1 MLGFIQ
7 SGSGGPL
14 TGGGSSRRKKWL
26 VAAGLAGGIALASV
40 VVTQSTQVQLTT
52 SSTPGGIVASSAFH
66 EAGTTVSVTPPP
78 QTSNG
83 FRFSYWNLNGVRQQD
98 GNGISVNAF
107 NFKILENTQAVAV
120 YVAEAADTDAD
131 GIPDWYEYVNYGDL
145 LQNPESDTDGDGVV
159 FYDEYL
165 KGSQPRI
172 RDSAADGGIA
182 EGGISR
188 RRGEKIAV
196 VVGAGWHPYSE
207 TSTPPGVVSRNEYLP
222 TGTRVTTA
230 NLSGEHLGHRFAQWK
245 LNGVRQESG
254 SGIALSQVNFTIE
267 GATSAV
273 AEYLPT
279 VQDSDAD
286 GIPDWYEMQ
295 QYGTLLTG
303 PEEDT
308 DGDGRS
314 LFDEYTSGTQPRI
327 SDSASDGSIL
337 EGGISRRRG
346 EKMALAFAEEYVRYI
361 ETSNPP
367 GVVSRDTYL
376 TLGTSV
382 STPNAPTDINGYK
395 FGQWTINGAR
405 QESPAGIAKSQVTFT
420 LSGETTAV
428 AHYFFATQDGDADQI
443 PDWYEIQQYGSLA
456 NGGESDT
463 DEDGVDFLTEYQRG
477 TQPRIYDSA
486 ADGGIVE
493 GGISRRRGEKMVLNL
508 QFFPA
513 ERKVLLGNQLG
524 DFFGDP
530 YNGVAGNFTV
540 GAGGVAAPALG
551 DLDGDGDLDMVVGGA
566 GGVLR
571 IFENNGSPLL
581 TSFSERAGWLAGLP
595 GLPVGLVYPAFG
607 DWNGDGRA
615 DLAVGSDDG
624 VVRFYRSNGFA
635 SAPTAAGTL
644 SAGTGAVVPAFL
656 RNEAGGVDLLVLQ
669 SNGAVARHAYTG
681 NALAPYAN
689 PASSGSILPDMIVN
703 GRALSVA
710 DVNGD
715 GRLDVLASDVDGRMW
730 FFRALEAGGYFLN
743 SKVWG
748 GTGAG
753 FAQDLRS
760 VVADLNG
767 DGSPDLVGGT
777 AAGGLV
783 HLRNPEKK
791 LRLDPPLKTVVT
803 GERVPFRSID
813 NDGTLKWSLVRNAS
827 GAAINESTGEY
838 VAGPN
843 AGVDA
848 VMARNAAGLTGV
860 AWVNVIAPGGAVDG
874 IGSALV
880 VAGRRGPNDPVWT
893 ATRAL
898 ANRAYEVLRYRG
910 LQAGD
915 VAFLSHATGDVG
927 VDGLPTRAG
936 IQAALNTATGKPA
949 LLLYLVDHG
958 RVAPG
963 GEDGL
968 FLLGK
973 DEQFSGTELDGW
985 LDAYQAANP
994 QTEVT
999 VILECCYADR
1009 LAAKVMAGNPA
1020 KRAVFSSA
1028 SANQVAHMAAAGAV
1042 SYSSMLW
1049 SELSLGKTLE
1059 EAHAVAAEAMQRF
1072 QAAVGRDPGGIARR
1086 GMGMSG
1092 VSKVAR
1098 PAVGSVVLPQ
1108 TLAGTAVARLWAGGV
1123 DGSFPIERVWAVVV
1137 PPDYAADG
1145 DAPVVDLPEIE
1156 LMWNASSREYE
1167 MEYGG
1172 FTEGGPDAPYTVM
1185 FYARD
1190 IWGQVSLPVVTTV
1203 TQTSAVNRVVILSHG
1218 HENNPGAAKKAGLVA
1233 DFAHETALLR
1243 RVREENIRYLGE
1255 GFANPRVTNLAG
1267 AENLRQS
1274 IVNWTLPAG
1283 KALNALTV
1291 YLVGEGSLEGLVC
1304 GNGDVVSP
1312 AMLKGWL
1319 DTLQGATGCAVHVVV
1334 DSDYSGR
1341 FVPGL
1346 SSAAYERVVMASCGA
1361 NQRNPGNS
1369 EWASLSRWLWLA
1381 IAKGQDLRSSFGF
1394 ASDLMRLLGPVP
1406 FLLDDD
1412 GDGVYDRG
1420 KDGFKA
1426 LAAFIGAA
1434 FVTAD
1439 DPPYIGLAS
1448 PPAVC
1453 GLNDTV
1459 NIWAANVVMPDG
1471 NAPVKVWA
1479 ELVGPDGAVVQTVE
1493 MLWNKVYERYDGFV
1507 GGFGAAGRYM
1517 ALVYAGDP
1525 ANPRTVSNPA
1535 PVQIFAGT
1543 TPTGA
1548 GAGGSAA
1555 GLELPLNGAV
1565 FDASIEAGG
1574 AAFET
1579 RLLAAPG
1586 QRVTVE
1592 VFGVGSGRNVEL
1604 SIVGPNGTELAKRD
1618 DWGNGFGERIWAWE
1632 PTAAGNY
1639 TVRVAA
1645 AASSGRTDF
1654 SVRGFLQQETVD
1666 VGSRLAQAIVF
1677 NAPASWSLSN
1687 GTLALNATAT
1697 SGLAPELEVVS
1708 GNAVVSNRVLSAN
1721 GSGAVVLRARQD
1733 GNGVYGPAAPV
1744 LRTLE
1749 ILGGR
1754 ENYTQWAAR
1763 HFGGEVAQRG
1773 GESRDDDGDGM
1784 SNRMEYLADT
1794 DPRDGKSKFQIE
1806 AGERKAGGFEIRWE
1820 GKAGINYRVLWSGN
1834 LTGWSE
1840 VPNSRRTGRGQQE
1853 THTDTD
1859 ATGGRKFYRV
1869 EVVE

>member
-1 MLGFIQ
+1 MPF
-7 SGSGGPL
+7 
-14 TGGGSSRRKKWL
+14 K
-26 VAAGLAGGIALASV
+26 LASKPK
-40 VVTQSTQVQLTT
+40 SISKKL
-52 SSTPGGIVASSAFH
+52 
-66 EAGTTVSVTPPP
+66 
-78 QTSNG
+78 
-83 FRFSYWNLNGVRQQD
+83 FSKSCPINIFLNSKKYYLKFCILL
-98 GNGISVNAF
+98 ISVN
-107 NFKILENTQAVAV
+107 
-120 YVAEAADTDAD
+120 
-131 GIPDWYEYVNYGDL
+131 
-145 LQNPESDTDGDGVV
+145 S
-159 FYDEYL
+159 
-165 KGSQPRI
+165 
-172 RDSAADGGIA
+172 
-182 EGGISR
+182 
-188 RRGEKIAV
+188 
-196 VVGAGWHPYSE
+196 
-207 TSTPPGVVSRNEYLP
+207 
-222 TGTRVTTA
+222 
-230 NLSGEHLGHRFAQWK
+230 FA
-245 LNGVRQESG
+245 
-254 SGIALSQVNFTIE
+254 
-267 GATSAV
+267 AV
-273 AEYLPT
+273 AELKVSLVNSSDSSSIGAATSSLWLETAQSYSTIVAPSVFNIYRFTHWTNSSYPFESYRDPWGRSLNPISFILYENTTATANYLPAT
-279 VQDSDAD
+279 LDSDGD
-286 GIPDWYEMQ
+286 GIPDWYEME
-295 QYGTLLTG
+295 YFGELSGNGTS
-303 PEEDT
+303 DT
-308 DGDGRS
+308 DGDGLTLQQEFSGNTHPLFPNSTQLGGVSYADSALVTVNLAGYPTYTLRS
-314 LFDEYTSGTQPRI
+314 IPSGTVNQTATVPPGTAVTTSNLLQTNFGYWTLDGVRQADEWGVALRQVSFTMNSTDREAVAQFFSGD
-327 SDSASDGSIL
+327 SDSDGVL
-337 EGGISRRRG
+337 D
-346 EKMALAFAEEYVRYI
+346 AWEYYH
-361 ETSNPP
+361 
-367 GVVSRDTYL
+367 Y
-376 TLGTSV
+376 GT
-382 STPNAPTDINGYK
+382 
-395 FGQWTINGAR
+395 
-405 QESPAGIAKSQVTFT
+405 
-420 LSGETTAV
+420 
-428 AHYFFATQDGDADQI
+428 
-443 PDWYEIQQYGSLA
+443 LA
-456 NGGESDT
+456 NSAASDT
-463 DEDGVDFLTEYQRG
+463 DGD
-477 TQPRIYDSA
+477 
-486 ADGGIVE
+486 
-493 GGISRRRGEKMVLNL
+493 GISMLAESLAGSSPVFGNSL
-508 QFFPA
+508 Q
-513 ERKVLLGNQLG
+513 
-524 DFFGDP
+524 
-530 YNGVAGNFTV
+530 
-540 GAGGVAAPALG
+540 AGGVAWADSAMVTVNLANFSRYTLRSEPAGSVDQSAVVADGTVVTTSNMAQAAFGYWAVDGVAQRDAWGVAQRQVSFTVNGSDREAVAYFFNGDTDADALPDGWEMYHLGSLAQGASADLDGDGITLVQEHAAGTSPVFPTSFQAGGVSWADSQMVVANLQIFPVANMPVNGGLFFTNPFTDEAGVFGIEGGSSAPALG
-551 DLDGDGDLDMVVGGA
+551 DFDGDGDLDLLVGGLNGRLA
-566 GGVLR
+566 
-571 IFENNGSPLL
+571 FFKNAGSPFASSYMGAQLAAL
-581 TSFSERAGWLAGLP
+581 PNWPAG
-595 GLPVGLVYPAFG
+595 PVYAAAG
-607 DWNGDGRA
+607 DWDRDGRA
-615 DLAVGSDDG
+615 DLAVGSNDG
-624 VVRFYRSNGFA
+624 IVRLYRSVE
-635 SAPTAAGTL
+635 
-644 SAGTGAVVPAFL
+644 GTGVAFEWVANVQAGSGAVYPAFL
-656 RNEAGGVDLLVLQ
+656 PRAAGLDMLVLDG
-669 SNGAVARHAYTG
+669 STGFVLRYEPGAGIPPYSLASSQNLLGTAITG
-681 NALAPYAN
+681 GTALAV
-689 PASSGSILPDMIVN
+689 GDT
-703 GRALSVA
+703 
-710 DVNGD
+710 DDD
-715 GRLDVLASDVDGRMW
+715 GRLDIVASDANGRIWHFLGQADGS
-730 FFRALEAGGYFLN
+730 FFLI

-748 GTGAG
+748 GAFDG
-753 FAQDLRS
+753 FRGGLRVS
-760 VVADLNG
+760 VGDFDG
-767 DGSPDLVGGT
+767 DGDVDILGGGT
-777 AAGGLV
+777 DGRLV
-783 HLRNPEKK
+783 YLRNPVRH
-791 LRLDPPLKTVVT
+791 LRVDPPLKTVAT
-803 GERVPFRSID
+803 GEGIAYRSID
-813 NDGTLKWSLVRNAS
+813 NNGTLRWSLSRNAS
-827 GAAINESTGEY
+827 GGRIDELTGAY
-838 VAGPN
+838 TAGPN
-843 AGVDA
+843 PGVDA
-848 VMARNAAGLTGV
+848 ILARTGGGKTGV
-860 AWVNVIAPGGAVDG
+860 AWVNVIVPGGAVDG

-915 VAFLSHATGDVG
+915 VAFLSHATGDAG

-936 IQAALNTATGKPA
+936 IQAALNAATGKPA

-973 DEQFSGTELDGW
+973 DEQFSGTELDAW
-985 LDAYQAANP
+985 LDTYQAANP

-1098 PAVGSVVLPQ
+1098 PAVGSVVPPQ

-1218 HENNPGAAKKAGLVA
+1218 NESNPGAAKKAGLVA

-1291 YLVGEGSLEGLVC
+1291 YLVGEGSPEGLVC

-1346 SSAAYERVVMASCGA
+1346 ASAAYERVVMASCGA

-1507 GGFGAAGRYM
+1507 PGFGAAGRYM

-1579 RLLAAPG
+1579 RLVAAPG

-1666 VGSRLAQAIVF
+1666 VGSRLAQAILLPTPEKWGL
-1677 NAPASWSLSN
+1677 AD
-1687 GTLALNATAT
+1687 GTLSLNVTAT
-1697 SGLAPELEVVS
+1697 SGLVPEVQLLEGPASLQNGALTFTERGQVRVRAQQDGSATYAPAPPVW
-1708 GNAVVSNRVLSAN
+1708 RTID
-1721 GSGAVVLRARQD
+1721 VVLRTD
-1733 GNGVYGPAAPV
+1733 TY
-1744 LRTLE
+1744 E
-1749 ILGGR
+1749 
-1754 ENYTQWAAR
+1754 QWAGK
-1763 HFGGEVAQRG
+1763 HFGEESTVRG
-1773 GESRDDDGDGM
+1773 AVDRDDDVDGIP
-1784 SNRMEYLADT
+1784 NRLEFLANT
-1794 DPRDGKSKFQIE
+1794 DPRDARSRFGVEESGKKPS
-1806 AGERKAGGFEIRWE
+1806 GFEIRWQ
-1820 GKAGINYRVLWSGN
+1820 GRAGVEYRILATTDFQIWN
-1834 LTGWSE
+1834 E
-1840 VPNSRRTGRGQQE
+1840 VPNTRRLGKNQTE
-1853 THTDTD
+1853 VVTDSD
-1859 ATGGRKFYRV
+1859 SNGVKKFYRI
-1869 EVVE
+1869 EILE

>member
-1 MLGFIQ
+1 MKTAFIALGWIGFAAAAHAATVNLVQ
-7 SGSGGPL
+7 NSVDDA
-14 TGGGSSRRKKWL
+14 TGGSIAAVSSSQYL
-26 VAAGLAGGIALASV
+26 DTSISYSTVSASA
-40 VVTQSTQVQLTT
+40 TYSGYRFTHWTNSSSPTT
-52 SSTPGGIVASSAFH
+52 IYRDAWGRSLNPISFTLL
-66 EAGTTVSVTPPP
+66 EGTTATAHYLP
-78 QTSNG
+78 TT
-83 FRFSYWNLNGVRQQD
+83 R
-98 GNGISVNAF
+98 
-107 NFKILENTQAVAV
+107 
-120 YVAEAADTDAD
+120 DTDAD
-131 GIPDWYEYVNYGDL
+131 GVPDWYEIEYFGNLSRAASSDGDGDGIQLVAEYSGNTHPLFPNSTQLGGVASAASGLVTCNIAGFPTYTLRSIPSGTVNQTATVPTGTVVTTSNL
-145 LQNPESDTDGDGVV
+145 LQTNFGYWTLDGVRQGDAWGVALRELSFTMNSTDREAVAQFFSGDSDSDGVADAWEHYHYGTLANSAASDTDGDGISMLAESLAGSSPV
-159 FYDEYL
+159 FGNSL
-165 KGSQPRI
+165 QAGGVAWA
-172 RDSAADGGIA
+172 DSAMVTVNLANFSRYTLRSEPAGSVDQLAVVADGT
-182 EGGISR
+182 
-188 RRGEKIAV
+188 V
-196 VVGAGWHPYSE
+196 
-207 TSTPPGVVSRNEYLP
+207 
-222 TGTRVTTA
+222 VTTSNMSQA
-230 NLSGEHLGHRFAQWK
+230 AFGYWAVDGVAQRDAWGVAQTQVSFTV
-245 LNGVRQESG
+245 NGSDRE
-254 SGIALSQVNFTIE
+254 
-267 GATSAV
+267 AV
-273 AEYLPT
+273 AYFFN
-279 VQDSDAD
+279 
-286 GIPDWYEMQ
+286 G
-295 QYGTLLTG
+295 
-303 PEEDT
+303 DT
-308 DGDGRS
+308 DGDGLPDGWEMYHLGS
-314 LFDEYTSGTQPRI
+314 LESPGSADPDGDGITLAQEY
-327 SDSASDGSIL
+327 A
-337 EGGISRRRG
+337 
-346 EKMALAFAEEYVRYI
+346 A
-361 ETSNPP
+361 
-367 GVVSRDTYL
+367 
-376 TLGTSV
+376 GTSPV
-382 STPNAPTDINGYK
+382 FPTS
-395 FGQWTINGAR
+395 FQ
-405 QESPAGIAKSQVTFT
+405 
-420 LSGETTAV
+420 
-428 AHYFFATQDGDADQI
+428 
-443 PDWYEIQQYGSLA
+443 
-456 NGGESDT
+456 
-463 DEDGVDFLTEYQRG
+463 
-477 TQPRIYDSA
+477 
-486 ADGGIVE
+486 
-493 GGISRRRGEKMVLNL
+493 
-508 QFFPA
+508 
-513 ERKVLLGNQLG
+513 
-524 DFFGDP
+524 
-530 YNGVAGNFTV
+530 
-540 GAGGVAAPALG
+540 AGGVSWADSQMVVANLQIFPVANMPVDGGLFFTNPFTDQEGVFGIEGGSSAPALG
-551 DLDGDGDLDMVVGGA
+551 DFDGDGDLDLLVGGLNGRLA
-566 GGVLR
+566 FFKNV
-571 IFENNGSPLL
+571 GSPFASSYVEGEWAALPNWP
-581 TSFSERAGWLAGLP
+581 AG
-595 GLPVGLVYPAFG
+595 PVYAASG
-607 DWNGDGRA
+607 DWDRDGRA
-615 DLAVGSDDG
+615 DLAVGSNDG
-624 VVRFYRSNGFA
+624 IVRLYRSV
-635 SAPTAAGTL
+635 AGKGVAFQWVANVQ
-644 SAGTGAVVPAFL
+644 AGSGAVYPAFL
-656 RNEAGGVDLLVLQ
+656 PRAGGLEMLVLDGVTEFILRFEPGVGIPPYATASSQ
-669 SNGAVARHAYTG
+669 NFLGTAITG
-681 NALAPYAN
+681 GTALAV
-689 PASSGSILPDMIVN
+689 GDT
-703 GRALSVA
+703 
-710 DVNGD
+710 DDD
-715 GRLDVLASDVDGRMW
+715 GRLDIVASDANGRIWHFLGQADGS
-730 FFRALEAGGYFLN
+730 FFLI

-748 GTGAG
+748 GAFDGFRAG
-753 FAQDLRS
+753 LRVS
-760 VVADLNG
+760 VGDFDG
-767 DGSPDLVGGT
+767 DGDVDILGGGT
-777 AAGGLV
+777 DGRLV
-783 HLRNPEKK
+783 YLRNPVRH
-791 LRLDPPLKTVVT
+791 LRVDPPLKTVAT
-803 GERVPFRSID
+803 GEGIAYRSID
-813 NDGTLKWSLVRNAS
+813 NNGTLRWSLSRNAS
-827 GAAINESTGEY
+827 GGRIDELTGAY
-838 VAGPN
+838 TAGPN
-843 AGVDA
+843 PGVDA
-848 VMARNAAGLTGV
+848 ILARTVGGKTGV

-915 VAFLSHATGDVG
+915 VAFLSHATGDAG

-936 IQAALNTATGKPA
+936 IQAALSAATGKPA

-1059 EAHAVAAEAMQRF
+1059 EAHAVAAEAMARF

-1137 PPDYAADG
+1137 PPGYAADG

-1172 FTEGGPDAPYTVM
+1172 FTEGGPDEPYTVM

-1218 HENNPGAAKKAGLVA
+1218 HESNPGAAKKAGLVA

-1274 IVNWTLPAG
+1274 IVNWTLPSG

-1291 YLVGEGSLEGLVC
+1291 YLVGEGSPEGLVC
-1304 GNGDVVSP
+1304 GNGDMVSP
-1312 AMLKGWL
+1312 AMLKGWF
-1319 DTLQGATGCAVHVVV
+1319 DTLQGATGCAVHVIV

-1346 SSAAYERVVMASCGA
+1346 ASAAYERVVMASCGA
-1361 NQRNPGNS
+1361 NQRNSGNS

-1507 GGFGAAGRYM
+1507 PGFGAAGRYM

-1548 GAGGSAA
+1548 GAAGSAA

-1579 RLLAAPG
+1579 RLAAAPG

-1604 SIVGPNGTELAKRD
+1604 SIVGPDGTELAKRD

-1721 GSGAVVLRARQD
+1721 GSGAVVVRARQD

-1744 LRTLE
+1744 VRTLQ
-1749 ILGGR
+1749 ILAGR

-1773 GESRDDDGDGM
+1773 GESRDDDGDGV

-1794 DPRDGKSKFQIE
+1794 DPRDAGSKFQIE

-1820 GKAGINYRVLWSGN
+1820 GKEGINYRVLWSES

-1853 THTDTD
+1853 NHTDAD